1 MITSNVQIINR
12 IVMNLATTFSLWHQS
27 NDVFSTIEKVI
38 NEQLTYLEKDVL
50 IDLAKVAIK
59 NEKQQIEGIIIET
72 GCALG
77 GSAIALA
84 SAKSKEKNL
93 YIYDVF
99 GMIPPPSNNDDK
111 DVHER
116 YEVISSGNSLGLG
129 DQLYYGYE
137 HNLYD
142 KVTQNFSRMGFEA
155 SLNNI
160 HLIKGLYEET
170 LIIRDPVALA
180 HIDCDWFDSVWV
192 CLERIEPHLV
202 SRGTLVIDDYY
213 AWSGCRKAVDEYFKH
228 KQDSY
233 QFISKSRL
241 HIVKK

>member
-1 MITSNVQIINR
+1 MIISSVQKITAKVINLTKNLSFLTKNTNVLN
-12 IVMNLATTFSLWHQS
+12 
-27 NDVFSTIEKVI
+27 TIQKVI

-50 IDLAKVAIK
+50 IDLVKVAIN

-84 SAKSKEKNL
+84 SAKSKEKCL

-116 YEVISSGNSLGLG
+116 YKVITSGNSLGLG

-233 QFISKSRL
+233 QFISKKRL

>member
-1 MITSNVQIINR
+1 MINSNIK
-12 IVMNLATTFSLWHQS
+12 IVTKKTRDLAVSFSLWTQETKIT
-27 NDVFSTIEKVI
+27 NTIKKVV
-38 NEQLTYLEKDVL
+38 NEQLTYLEKAAL
-50 IDLAKVAIK
+50 IDLTKIAVS
-59 NEKQQIEGIIIET
+59 NEKRHIEGILIET

-84 SAKSKEKNL
+84 SAKSKEKPL

-111 DVHER
+111 DVHTR
-116 YEVISSGNSLGLG
+116 YEVIASGNSVGLG
-129 DQLYYGYE
+129 NQLYYGYE

-142 KVTQNFSRMGFEA
+142 KVMQNFNRMGFEV
-155 SLNNI
+155 SLNNV

-202 SRGTLVIDDYY
+202 SGGTLVIDDYY
-213 AWSGCRKAVDEYFKH
+213 AWSGCRKAVDEYFKY